1 MRARWFVLADLARDK
16 SARDC
21 PAKGSRD
28 KRDRRD
34 SRGQIGH
41 VGIALRPLP
50 KSLPISATKPVV
62 LALQSPSVGFDE
74 NADFV

>member
-16 SARDC
+16 SVRDC

-28 KRDRRD
+28 KCHRRG

-41 VGIALRPLP
+41 VAIAPRPLP
-50 KSLPISATKPVV
+50 KSLPISATKPMV
-62 LALQSPSVGFDE
+62 LALQGPSVGFDE

>member
-28 KRDRRD
+28 KRDRRG
-34 SRGQIGH
+34 SHGQIGH
-41 VGIALRPLP
+41 VGIAPRPLP
-50 KSLPISATKPVV
+50 KSLPISATKPMV
-62 LALQSPSVGFDE
+62 LALQGPSAGFEE
-74 NADFV
+74 NADCV